1 MMAGTKMYFVRTQG
15 CSVGCHFCD
24 TKYTWTKDQQTTD
37 EMDIVNRAKK
47 SGVKWVCI
55 TGGEPLEQD
64 LALLTVYLKANGF
77 KIQIE
82 TSGMFYQ
89 SYLKRVDWITVSPKN
104 LFARKGVEFSRAI
117 MDHCN
122 ELKCVVTKNGDV
134 DFYIDYFRNLG
145 ANVDYKI
152 FQPVDNSP
160 EIAKMLLDRGDI
172 DDWRVRCQEQK
183 ILNLR

>member
-122 ELKCVVTKNGDV
+122 ELKCVVTKNEDV
-134 DFYIDYFRNLG
+134 DFYIDYFKNLG
-145 ANVDYKI
+145 SDVDYKI

-160 EIAKMLLDRGDI
+160 EIASILLKREDI

>member
-37 EMDIVNRAKK
+37 EMDIIKRAKK

-104 LFARKGVEFSRAI
+104 LFAKKGVELA
-117 MDHCN
+117 
-122 ELKCVVTKNGDV
+122 
-134 DFYIDYFRNLG
+134 
-145 ANVDYKI
+145 
-152 FQPVDNSP
+152 
-160 EIAKMLLDRGDI
+160 
-172 DDWRVRCQEQK
+172 EQ
-183 ILNLR
+183 